1 MAELFQ
7 KYEVNRTPH
16 FNRRLRHLVAASFVM
31 HMLFAAAVV
40 FVPEARNAL
49 FIAGMFSGAEYA
61 DEDYVTGEVR
71 ERAQIINISNPNKL
85 YYPPGYFSRN
95 EPSSPATDPEFIAEV
110 RPTPLPT
117 PLKPKATP
125 TPKPSP
131 TPRPKPSPQPTPTPM
146 PDASTEVAANNP
158 GTTPA
163 GINVPELTEEEKKA
177 QAEKAQREVLDKLAV
192 QTKTKLPP
200 KINVK
205 PYKDLLAKYNQKWI
219 DGDLD
224 LSGTIQVTLEADRAE
239 DGTLTNMVMTGGSAT
254 DPTLQQLATEVVQAL
269 SASHALAFLEG
280 AERLRM
286 TLVLDQKQL
295 SVSADTVLDSEERAK
310 SMANVYGAGIV
321 FQRWKTS
328 GKDEAAVW
336 KSTTVSASGN
346 KVTVKFEMPRD
357 TAGELL
363 VKQVSPA

>member
-16 FNRRLRHLVAASFVM
+16 FNRRLRHLAAASFVI
-31 HMLFAAAVV
+31 HMLFAAAIV
-40 FVPEARNAL
+40 FVPEVRSAL
-49 FIAGMFSGAEYA
+49 LIAGMFSGAEYA

-95 EPSSPATDPEFIAEV
+95 APSSTATDPEFIAEV

-117 PLKPKATP
+117 PSKPKATP

-131 TPRPKPSPQPTPTPM
+131 TPRPKPSPQPTPTPD
-146 PDASTEVAANNP
+146 PSTEVAANNP
-158 GTTPA
+158 GTIPA
-163 GINVPELTEEEKKA
+163 GGISVPELTEAEKKA
-177 QAEKAQREVLDKLAV
+177 QAEKAQREALNKLAG

-205 PYKDLLAKYNQKWI
+205 PYKDLLAKYNKKWV

-295 SVSADTVLDSEERAK
+295 SVSADTMLDSEERAK

-321 FQRWKTS
+321 FQRWKTN
-328 GKDEAAVW
+328 GQDEAAVW

-346 KVTVKFEMPRD
+346 KVTVKFEMPRN

-363 VKQVSPA
+363 VKQVPPA